1 MMSNQANRGQRRL
14 SIWLRLAL
22 ERHTLARGLGYA
34 LVVGGLL
41 ILINHFD
48 LFVGE
53 GQLTAGRLVKMGL
66 TIVVP
71 YLVSTFSSVGAQ
83 LACGRFVSAQ

>member
-1 MMSNQANRGQRRL
+1 MRTGL
-14 SIWLRLAL
+14 KIWLQLAF
-22 ERHTLARGLGYA
+22 ERHTVARGVAYA
-34 LVVGGLL
+34 VVVGGIL

-48 LFVGE
+48 LITGD
-53 GQLTAGRLVKMGL
+53 GQFTTARLVKMGL

-83 LACGRFVSAQ
+83 LACGRSVSVP

>member
-1 MMSNQANRGQRRL
+1 MMRARL
-14 SIWLRLAL
+14 MTWFRLAF
-22 ERHTLARGLGYA
+22 EWHTVARGVAYA
-34 LVVGGLL
+34 VVVGGIL

-48 LFVGE
+48 LI
-53 GQLTAGRLVKMGL
+53 AGDGRITVARLVKMGL

-83 LACGRFVSAQ
+83 LACGRSVSAQ